1 MLHIEQQ
8 GKILHQKAVVVKE
21 VSAVGLAA
29 ALVTAGKAAGMAE
42 PAAHPEAVVWRAAHP
57 SQDIELSMMARTLD
71 LQGRSLDCP
80 ASLL

>member
-1 MLHIEQQ
+1 MLHIGQQ

-42 PAAHPEAVVWRAAHP
+42 PAAHPEAVV
-57 SQDIELSMMARTLD
+57 
-71 LQGRSLDCP
+71 
-80 ASLL
+80 